1 MFSFL
6 NYISYTRGAWKLL
19 FISCLIFELCA
30 LFFQH
35 GLDLSPC
42 VMCIYERVALT
53 GVLLSA
59 LIGMLAPYLQMVRNI
74 ALLGW
79 MGSSAWGLQLSIEHI
94 GYQFPDP
101 NQLFG
106 KTCEL
111 LVNFPSWAPL
121 NKWVPWMFEAQGSC
135 SEITWHFLDYTM
147 PQWLVLIFGTML
159 LVAVLVTLSQ
169 FIKPKPAKAKRS
181 AA

>member
-1 MFSFL
+1 MFAFFK
-6 NYISYTRGAWKLL
+6 YISLTRGAWKLL
-19 FISCLIFELCA
+19 FISCIIFELCA

-35 GLDLSPC
+35 GLQLSPC

-53 GVLLSA
+53 GVLFSA
-59 LIGMLAPYLQMVRNI
+59 ALGMLAPHLFITRSI
-74 ALLGW
+74 AIVGW
-79 MGSSAWGLQLSIEHI
+79 LISAAWGLLLSIEHI

-121 NKWVPWMFEAQGSC
+121 NKWLPWMFEAQGSC
-135 SEITWHFLDYTM
+135 SEITWRFLDYTM
-147 PQWLVLIFGTML
+147 PQWLALIFGGML
-159 LVAVLVTLSQ
+159 LAAVIVAIAQ
-169 FIKPKPAKAKRS
+169 FTPFKSAKTAHNQ
-181 AA
+181 A